1 MRNAPKQSRGL
12 KRDRA
17 PLAAA
22 PTPSPMQKDGVSI
35 RSLMQAVGCGML
47 CRELFSE
54 QVNRDRNG
62 MTAVLDKVNEPADLR
77 GLSADELTQ
86 LAEEIRTLII
96 ETVSRTGGHLA
107 PNLGVVELTIAML
120 KVFSPP
126 QDKILWDVSH
136 QAYTYK
142 ILTGRKDRFRS
153 LRQYGGLSGF
163 LSRSESPCDA
173 FGAGHSGT
181 ALSAA
186 LGMAVARDRCG
197 GPEHVVAVVGDGS
210 FGCGISFEAMNNI
223 ASAAKRLVVILNDNE
238 MSISANVG
246 GLSRHLGE
254 LLANPRYNQWK
265 SSVES
270 AVARLSGRS
279 SWLRRVYFRTE
290 EAIKSMF
297 LHSVLFEELG
307 LRYIGPIDGHDI
319 PRLTAALEIARDYD
333 RPILLHVSTR
343 KGRGYAYAEE
353 CPETWHG
360 TGGFDIESG
369 SPVATSSAPSYS
381 QIFGAAMETLGA
393 RDSRLVAITAAM
405 QVGTGLSAFAERFPD
420 RFFDVGIS
428 EEHAV
433 IFAAGLA
440 AQGLRPVFAVYSTF
454 AQRSVDCMI
463 HDVCLQQLPVVL
475 CLDRAGIVGDDGP
488 THHGVFD
495 LALLRAIPNLTIMQP
510 VNGTELVHMLH
521 SAIAWSRP
529 VVLRYPRGVSP
540 GFVMPDKFEEVPYGQ
555 AQVLREG
562 WEVQL
567 WALGDMVA
575 TAMTVADILAAQGY
589 SVGVVNARFVAPVD
603 RDLLETQ
610 SRLARA
616 VVTLE
621 NGVAAGGFGSAV
633 AETLADLQYRG
644 RIIRNG
650 WPREFVPHGAAAIL
664 VEKYGLTAEAIA
676 SRTASALDG

>member
-1 MRNAPKQSRGL
+1 
-12 KRDRA
+12 
-17 PLAAA
+17 
-22 PTPSPMQKDGVSI
+22 
-35 RSLMQAVGCGML
+35 
-47 CRELFSE
+47 
-54 QVNRDRNG
+54 
-62 MTAVLDKVNEPADLR
+62 MTSVLEKVNNPADLR
-77 GLSADELTQ
+77 RLNNDELTQ
-86 LAEEIRTLII
+86 LADEIRTLII

-107 PNLGVVELTIAML
+107 PNLGVVELTIALL

-126 QDKILWDVSH
+126 DDKILWDVSH
-136 QAYTYK
+136 QAYTFK
-142 ILTGRKDRFRS
+142 ILTGRKDRFRT

-163 LSRSESPCDA
+163 LSRAESPCDA

-186 LGMAVARDRCG
+186 LGMAVARDRRG
-197 GPEHVVAVVGDGS
+197 SQEHVVAVVGDGS
-210 FGCGISFEAMNNI
+210 FGCGISFEAMNNV

-246 GLSRHLGE
+246 GLSRHFGE

-265 SSVES
+265 SSIES
-270 AVARLSGRS
+270 AVSRLSGRS
-279 SWLRRVYFRTE
+279 SLLRRIYYRME

-333 RPILLHVSTR
+333 RPILLHVATR
-343 KGRGYAYAEE
+343 KGRGYSYAEE

-360 TGGFDIESG
+360 TGCFDIESG
-369 SPVATSSAPSYS
+369 TSVATSTAPSYS
-381 QIFGAAMETLGA
+381 QIFGTALETLGA
-393 RDSRLVAITAAM
+393 RDPRIVAITAAM
-405 QVGTGLSAFAERFPD
+405 QVGTGLSSFAERFPD

-428 EEHAV
+428 EEHAA

-440 AQGLRPVFAVYSTF
+440 TQGLRPVFAVYSTF
-454 AQRSVDCMI
+454 AQRCVDCII
-463 HDVCLQQLPVVL
+463 HDVCLQQLPVVF

-495 LALLRAIPNLTIMQP
+495 MALLRCIPNLTIMQP
-510 VNGTELVHMLH
+510 LNGTELVHMLY
-521 SAIAWSRP
+521 SATRWNRP
-529 VVLRYPRGVSP
+529 VVIRYPRGGSP
-540 GFVMPDKFEEVPYGQ
+540 GFVMPETFAEVPYGQ

-567 WALGDMVA
+567 WALGDMVP
-575 TAMTVADILAAQGY
+575 TAIAVADILAAQGY
-589 SVGVVNARFVAPVD
+589 SVGIVNGRFVAPID
-603 RDLLETQ
+603 RDLLEVQ

-621 NGVAAGGFGSAV
+621 NGMVSGGFGSAV
-633 AETLADLQYRG
+633 TECLVDLQFRG

-650 WPREFVPHGAAAIL
+650 WPREFVPHGAPSIL
-664 VEKYGLTAEAIA
+664 IEKYGLTAEAIA
-676 SRTASALDG
+676 SRTAAALDG